1 MARPETVNSRYKGRI
16 GMESLKEL
24 FTKFVTWMRI
34 PTMNVVDVLEIVI
47 IAFIVYNVIKWVR
60 STRAWMPVKGLMIL
74 LIFWLVASLL
84 RMDVILWI
92 LNNTIGVGITAIIIV
107 FQPEIRRALEQLGQQ
122 SFPSTLRLFSEGK
135 EKEERFSE
143 RTVEELVKGVFQL
156 ARHKTGALIVIE
168 QEVSLKEYEETG
180 IAIDSVISNQLL
192 INIFEHNT
200 PLHDG
205 AVIIRGNR
213 IVAATC
219 YLPVS
224 KNMRL
229 SKELGTRHRAGVG
242 ISEVTDS
249 FTIIVS
255 EQTGKVSLAR
265 NGTLISNID
274 GDYMRMKLQE
284 IQKDKTKSSTDKK
297 KPLRK
302 KGGLRNEKDIN
313 S

>member
-1 MARPETVNSRYKGRI
+1 MD
-16 GMESLKEL
+16 SLKEL
-24 FTKFVTWMRI
+24 FSKVPMWMQI
-34 PTMNVVDVLEIVI
+34 PGIDIIDVLEIII
-47 IAFIVYNVIKWVR
+47 IAFIVYNVVKWVR
-60 STRAWMPVKGLMIL
+60 TTRAWMPVKGLMIL
-74 LIFWLVASLL
+74 LVFWIVASILK
-84 RMDVILWI
+84 MDVILWI

-122 SFPSTLRLFSEGK
+122 SFATSLRIFSEGK
-135 EKEERFSE
+135 EREERFSE
-143 RTVEELVKGVFQL
+143 KTIDELVKGTFLL
-156 ARHKTGALIVIE
+156 ARHKTGALVVIE
-168 QEVSLKEYEETG
+168 QEVSLGEYEETG
-180 IAIDSVISNQLL
+180 IAIDAVVTNQLL

-274 GDYMRMKLQE
+274 ADYLRMKLQE
-284 IQKDKTKSSTDKK
+284 IQKDKVKTSATKK
-297 KPLRK
+297 KMLWK
-302 KGGLRNEKDIN
+302 KGGEQE
-313 S
+313 

>member
-1 MARPETVNSRYKGRI
+1 MDG
-16 GMESLKEL
+16 LKE
-24 FTKFVTWMRI
+24 FFSKAMMWMRI
-34 PTMNVVDVLEIVI
+34 PGIDIIDVLEIII
-47 IAFIVYNVIKWVR
+47 IAFIVYNVVKWVR

-74 LIFWLVASLL
+74 LVFWLIASILK
-84 RMDVILWI
+84 MDVILWI
-92 LNNTIGVGITAIIIV
+92 FYNTIGVGITAIIIV

-122 SFPSTLRLFSEGK
+122 SFTSSLRLFSENK

-143 RTVEELVKGVFQL
+143 KTIEELVKATFLL
-156 ARHKTGALIVIE
+156 ARHKTGALMVLE
-168 QEVSLKEYEETG
+168 QEVSLTEYEETG
-180 IAIDSVISNQLL
+180 IAIDGVVTNQLL

-224 KNMRL
+224 KNMKL

-265 NGTLISNID
+265 NGTLVSNID
-274 GDYMRMKLQE
+274 ADYLRMKLQE
-284 IQKDKTKSSTDKK
+284 IQKDKTKVSQPKK
-297 KPLRK
+297 KPLRR
-302 KGGLRNEKDIN
+302 KGGEQK
-313 S
+313 

>member
-1 MARPETVNSRYKGRI
+1 
-16 GMESLKEL
+16 MESLKE
-24 FTKFVTWMRI
+24 FFSKIVMWMRI
-34 PTMNVVDVLEIVI
+34 PSITVIDVLEMII
-47 IAFIVYNVIKWVR
+47 IAFVVYHVIKWIR

-74 LIFWLVASLL
+74 FFFWLVALIFK
-84 RMDVILWI
+84 MDVILWI

-122 SFPSTLRLFSEGK
+122 SFPTSLRIFSESK
-135 EKEERFSE
+135 ERDERFSE
-143 RTVEELVKGVFQL
+143 KTVEELVKGTFLL
-156 ARHKTGALIVIE
+156 ARHKTGALIVME
-168 QEVSLKEYEETG
+168 QEVFLGEYEETG
-180 IAIDSVISNQLL
+180 IAIDAIVTNQLL

-205 AVIIRGNR
+205 AVIVRGNR

-255 EQTGKVSLAR
+255 EQTGKVSLAQ

-274 GDYMRMKLQE
+274 ADYLRMKLQE
-284 IQKDKTKSSTDKK
+284 IQRDKAKTSTGKK
-297 KPLRK
+297 KPLWK
-302 KGGLRNEKDIN
+302 KGGERE
-313 S
+313 

>member
-1 MARPETVNSRYKGRI
+1 
-16 GMESLKEL
+16 MESLKE
-24 FTKFVTWMRI
+24 FFSKAAMWMRI
-34 PTMNVVDVLEIVI
+34 PRIDLIDVLEIII
-47 IAFIVYNVIKWVR
+47 IAFIVYNVVKWVR
-60 STRAWMPVKGLMIL
+60 TTRAWMPVKGLMIL
-74 LIFWLVASLL
+74 LVFWLIASILK
-84 RMDVILWI
+84 MDVILWI
-92 LNNTIGVGITAIIIV
+92 FYNTIGVGITAIIIV

-122 SFPSTLRLFSEGK
+122 SFTSSLRLFSENK

-143 RTVEELVKGVFQL
+143 KTIEELVKATFLL
-156 ARHKTGALIVIE
+156 ARHKTGALIVME
-168 QEVSLKEYEETG
+168 QEVSLTEYEETG
-180 IAIDSVISNQLL
+180 IAIDGVVTNQLL

-205 AVIIRGNR
+205 AVIVRGNR

-224 KNMRL
+224 KNMKL

-265 NGTLISNID
+265 NGNLISNID
-274 GDYMRMKLQE
+274 ADYLRLKLQE
-284 IQKDKTKSSTDKK
+284 IQKDKTKVSQTKRKS
-297 KPLRK
+297 LWK
-302 KGGLRNEKDIN
+302 KGGESR
-313 S
+313 

>member
-1 MARPETVNSRYKGRI
+1 
-16 GMESLKEL
+16 MENLKEL
-24 FTKFVTWMRI
+24 FSKFVVWMQI
-34 PTMNVVDVLEIVI
+34 PKIHLTDVLEIII

-60 STRAWMPVKGLMIL
+60 TTRAWLPVKGLL
-74 LIFWLVASLL
+74 LLLVLWLFASFLQ
-84 RMDVILWI
+84 MDVILWI
-92 LNNTIGVGITAIIIV
+92 FYNTIGVGITAIIIV

-122 SFPSTLRLFSEGK
+122 SFAPSLRLFSEGK
-135 EKEERFSE
+135 EEERFSE
-143 RTVEELVKGVFQL
+143 RTVEELVKGTFLL

-168 QEVSLKEYEETG
+168 QEVSLSEYEETG
-180 IAIDSVISNQLL
+180 IAIDAVISNQLL

-213 IVAATC
+213 IVSATC

-224 KNMRL
+224 KNMRIG
-229 SKELGTRHRAGVG
+229 KELGTRHRAGVG

-274 GDYMRMKLQE
+274 GDYLRMKLQE
-284 IQKDKTKSSTDKK
+284 IQKDKAKSSTEKK
-297 KPLRK
+297 RQLRK
-302 KGGLRNEKDIN
+302 KGGPRK
-313 S
+313 

>member
-1 MARPETVNSRYKGRI
+1 
-16 GMESLKEL
+16 MESLKEL
-24 FTKFVTWMRI
+24 LSKFVLWMRI
-34 PTMNVVDVLEIVI
+34 PTIHPTDVLEIII
-47 IAFIVYNVIKWVR
+47 IAFIVYHVVKWVR
-60 STRAWMPVKGLMIL
+60 TTRAWMPVKGLML
-74 LIFWLVASLL
+74 LLVCWLIASIMK
-84 RMDVILWI
+84 MDVILWI
-92 LNNTIGVGITAIIIV
+92 FYNTIGVGITAIIIV

-122 SFPSTLRLFSEGK
+122 SFTSSLRLFSEGK

-143 RTVEELVKGVFQL
+143 RTVEELVKGTFLL
-156 ARHKTGALIVIE
+156 ARHKTGALIVLE
-168 QEVSLKEYEETG
+168 QEVPLGEYEETG
-180 IAIDSVISNQLL
+180 IAIDAVISNQLL
-192 INIFEHNT
+192 VNIFEHNT

-274 GDYMRMKLQE
+274 GDYLRMKLQE
-284 IQKDKTKSSTDKK
+284 IQKDKSKASTAKK
-297 KPLRK
+297 KPLWK
-302 KGGLRNEKDIN
+302 KGGERK
-313 S
+313 

>member
-1 MARPETVNSRYKGRI
+1 MEGLKEFFSRI
-16 GMESLKEL
+16 GM
-24 FTKFVTWMRI
+24 WMRI
-34 PTMNVVDVLEIVI
+34 PTIHLTDVLEIII
-47 IAFIVYNVIKWVR
+47 IAFIVYNLIKWVR
-60 STRAWMPVKGLMIL
+60 STRAWMPVKGLMLLLVFWFIASIL
-74 LIFWLVASLL
+74 E
-84 RMDVILWI
+84 MDVILWI
-92 LNNTIGVGITAIIIV
+92 FYNTIGVGITAIIIV
-107 FQPEIRRALEQLGQQ
+107 FHPEIRRALEQLGQQ
-122 SFPSTLRLFSEGK
+122 SITSPLRIFSEGK

-143 RTVEELVKGVFQL
+143 RTIEEIVKGVFLL

-168 QEVSLKEYEETG
+168 QEVSLSEYEETG
-180 IAIDSVISNQLL
+180 IAIDSLISNQLL

-205 AVIIRGNR
+205 AVLIRNDR

-255 EQTGKVSLAR
+255 EQTGKVSIAR
-265 NGTLISNID
+265 NGTLVSNID
-274 GDYMRMKLQE
+274 GDYLRMKLQE
-284 IQKDKTKSSTDKK
+284 IQKDKTKTSQTKK
-297 KPLRK
+297 KTWWK
-302 KGGLRNEKDIN
+302 KGGEQE
-313 S
+313 

>member
-1 MARPETVNSRYKGRI
+1 
-16 GMESLKEL
+16 MESLKEL
-24 FTKFVTWMRI
+24 FTKVVTWMRI
-34 PTMNVVDVLEIVI
+34 PTMTIVDVLEIVI
-47 IAFIVYNVIKWVR
+47 IAFIVYNLIKWVR

-74 LIFWLVASLL
+74 LVFWLVASLL

-143 RTVEELVKGVFQL
+143 RTIEELVKGVFQL

-168 QEVSLKEYEETG
+168 QEVSLTEYEETG
-180 IAIDSVISNQLL
+180 IAIDSLISNQLL

-205 AVIIRGNR
+205 AVLIRGNR

-274 GDYMRMKLQE
+274 GDYLRMKLQE
-284 IQKDKTKSSTDKK
+284 IQKDRAKSSAEKK
-297 KPLRK
+297 KPLWK
-302 KGGLRNEKDIN
+302 KGGVRNEKETDK
-313 S
+313 